1 MTLKQVA
8 LALGFAV
15 TETDKD
21 DITAI
26 EAKHPGGAL
35 VRTWLLAPDPSR
47 PTRIVQLDAPHGEHV
62 PHAIR
67 LALGQLG
74 GSTPERVT
82 VTVGGPASQEHT
94 WRQALALAKGGA
106 WGFYAPPSKAA
117 RWGMEDAG
125 ARRLCLQLRQM
136 LSEITDAASLE
147 CVTPELLA
155 RCAEM
160 LSITGPGRVPAQERS
175 APRRKQPARYDA
187 FVAALEGAQ
196 IETYKERGDPV
207 PRDEVRLRFTPLA
220 GIADRG
226 NCTRMF
232 ESCLAYALETGAAT
246 MAKGMIREACVSPT
260 A

>member
-1 MTLKQVA
+1 MTLKQIA
-8 LALGFAV
+8 LTLGFAV
-15 TETDKD
+15 TETDTD

-26 EAKHPGGAL
+26 EARHPGGAL
-35 VRTWLLAPDPSR
+35 VRTWQMASNPAR
-47 PTRIVQLDAPHGEHV
+47 PARMVQLDAPLGEHV
-62 PHAIR
+62 PHAMR
-67 LALGQLG
+67 LSLGQLG

-82 VTVGGPASQEHT
+82 VTVGGTASQEHT
-94 WRQALALAKGGA
+94 WRQALALAKSGA
-106 WGFYAPPSKAA
+106 WGFYTPPSKAA

-136 LSEITDAASLE
+136 LSELTDAASLE

-175 APRRKQPARYDA
+175 APRRNQPAKYGV
-187 FVAALEGAQ
+187 FLAALEGVR

-207 PRDEVRLRFTPLA
+207 PRDEVRRCFTPLA

-226 NCTRMF
+226 NCTRVF
-232 ESCLAYALETGAAT
+232 ESCLAYAMDTGAAT

>member
-8 LALGFAV
+8 LSLGFAV
-15 TETDKD
+15 TETDKGG
-21 DITAI
+21 ITAI
-26 EAKHPGGAL
+26 EGRHPGGAL
-35 VRTWLLAPDPSR
+35 VRTWHMAPDPAR
-47 PTRIVQLDAPHGEHV
+47 PTRIVQLDAPPGEHV
-62 PHAIR
+62 SHAMR

-94 WRQALALAKGGA
+94 WRQALALAKSGA

-117 RWGMEDAG
+117 RGGMEDAG

-136 LSEITDAASLE
+136 LSELTDAASLE

-175 APRRKQPARYDA
+175 APRRKQPAKYDA
-187 FVAALEGAQ
+187 FVAALESVR
-196 IETYKERGDPV
+196 IETYKDRGGPV
-207 PRDEVRLRFTPLA
+207 PRGEVRRCFTPLA
-220 GIADRG
+220 GISDRG
-226 NCTRMF
+226 NCTRVF

-246 MAKGMIREACVSPT
+246 MAEGTIREACASPM